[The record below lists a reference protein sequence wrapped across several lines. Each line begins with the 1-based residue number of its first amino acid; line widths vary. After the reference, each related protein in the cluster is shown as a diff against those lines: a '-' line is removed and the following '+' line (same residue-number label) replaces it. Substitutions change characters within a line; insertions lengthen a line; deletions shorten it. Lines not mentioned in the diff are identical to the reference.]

1 MATFVHN
8 IVNIKQ
14 APKLFKEQIVKS
26 VNINKGGHNLRN
38 KFQMNEPLR
47 IYNHYGEE
55 KHHLF
60 TFIQDL

>member
-8 IVNIKQ
+8 TVNIKQ

-26 VNINKGGHNLRN
+26 VNINK
-38 KFQMNEPLR
+38 FQMNEPLR

-55 KHHLF
+55 NHHLF
-60 TFIQDL
+60 TFIQDF